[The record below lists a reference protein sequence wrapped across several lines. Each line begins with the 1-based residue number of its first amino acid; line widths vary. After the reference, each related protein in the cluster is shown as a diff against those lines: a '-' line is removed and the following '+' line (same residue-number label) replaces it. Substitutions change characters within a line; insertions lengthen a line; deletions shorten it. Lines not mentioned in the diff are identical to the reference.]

1 VKKRTKVKI
10 ILGAIGAFIITVLIL
25 IKEILRGRVTSDNL
39 DELKKGILD
48 EKKENDK
55 IIKDSMSNIKIQNK
69 LIKERE
75 NEVRN
80 MTMKEQ
86 AKLAKKMGLI

>member
-1 VKKRTKVKI
+1 MKKRTKVKI

>member
-1 VKKRTKVKI
+1 MKKRTKVKI

-55 IIKDSMSNIKIQNK
+55 IIKDSMGNIKMQNK